1 MLANVN
7 TLHRAQKGWEL
18 GSASGRF
25 SMSNAIILLS
35 TNGHRRQVTWK
46 AALEYNAATV
56 SRSSH
61 IG

>member
-7 TLHRAQKGWEL
+7 TLNRAQKGWEL

-35 TNGHRRQVTWK
+35 TNGHWRQVT
-46 AALEYNAATV
+46 
-56 SRSSH
+56 
-61 IG
+61 